1 MDLIT
6 LSDLLV
12 DMFPAEIGRRLAD
25 VSAFY
30 PKPGGASANVAV
42 AVQRMGVETAFIG
55 KVGDDAFGHH
65 LIDVMR
71 GEGVE
76 TRGIRLD
83 GEARTTMAVIALPTE
98 HDAEFVFYRNPGA
111 DQRLLPEELDLELLA
126 TRRALHVGSLSV
138 TDEPS
143 RSAAFEAVRLGKASG
158 ALISFDTNYRPSLW
172 QSPAAALA
180 QYHALIPQV
189 DVLKVNEVE
198 LEMLVSGRWSAA
210 GGELTIA
217 EAAGELLARGPS
229 LVVVT
234 LGRQGSY
241 FRSAAG
247 GEAVPGFQ
255 VATVDAVGCGDAF
268 VAGVL
273 AQLLTT
279 NDWREQLS
287 TERLREVLRY
297 ANAVGALTATKRG
310 AIPAMPTAAEVDAF
324 LAGSSPQSRF
334 DTRS

>member
-1 MDLIT
+1 MHLIT
-6 LSDLLV
+6 LSDLLI
-12 DMFPAEIGRRLAD
+12 DMFPAEVGRRLAE
-25 VSAFY
+25 VSAFF

-42 AVQRMGVETAFIG
+42 AAQRLGVSTAFIG

-71 GEGVE
+71 GEGVG

-83 GEARTTMAVIALPTE
+83 DEARTTMAVIALPTE

-111 DQRLLPEELDLELLA
+111 DQRLLPEELDRDLLA
-126 TRRALHVGSLSV
+126 SGQALHVGSLSL

-143 RSAAFEAVRLGKASG
+143 RSAAFEAVRLAKASG
-158 ALISFDTNYRPSLW
+158 ALISFDANYRPSLW

-189 DVLKVNEVE
+189 DLLKVNEVE
-198 LEMLVSGRWSAA
+198 LAMLAGGRWSPA
-210 GGELTIA
+210 GGELTIDTA
-217 EAAGELLARGPS
+217 VDALLAGGPS

-241 FRSAAG
+241 FRCAAG
-247 GEAVPGFQ
+247 GELVPGFQ

-273 AQLLTT
+273 AQLLAVD
-279 NDWREQLS
+279 DWRSQL
-287 TERLREVLRY
+287 TVQRLRGVLRY

-324 LAGSSPQSRF
+324 LEQRQV
-334 DTRS
+334 

>member
-1 MDLIT
+1 MQLIT
-6 LSDLLV
+6 LSDLLI

-42 AVQRMGVETAFIG
+42 AAQRLGVPTAFIG

-65 LIDVMR
+65 LITVMQH
-71 GEGVE
+71 EGVE

-83 GEARTTMAVIALPTE
+83 REARTTMAVIALPTA

-111 DQRLLPEELDLELLA
+111 DQRLLPEELDCELLA
-126 TRRALHVGSLSV
+126 TGRALHVGSLSL

-143 RSAAFEAVRLGKASG
+143 RSAAFEAVRLAKAGG
-158 ALISFDTNYRPSLW
+158 ALISFDANYRPSLW

-180 QYHALIPQV
+180 QYKALIPQV
-189 DVLKVNEVE
+189 DLLKVNEVE
-198 LEMLVSGRWSAA
+198 LEMLAGGRWSNA
-210 GGELTIA
+210 GGQLTIE
-217 EAAGELLARGPS
+217 EAVDDLLRRGPS
-229 LVVVT
+229 LAVVT
-234 LGRQGSY
+234 LGQQGSY

-247 GEAVPGFQ
+247 GAFVSGFQ

-273 AQLLTT
+273 AQLLTVD
-279 NDWREQLS
+279 DWREQL
-287 TERLREVLRY
+287 TVERLRSVLRY
-297 ANAVGALTATKRG
+297 ANAVGALTATKQG

-324 LAGSSPQSRF
+324 LAEKR
-334 DTRS
+334 RAAE